1 MAKTFA
7 LIFGVVFLVVG
18 ILGYFPN
25 PIVGES
31 AFFHTDGVHN
41 VVHLVS
47 GVFFLL
53 VAFFAPAY
61 AAIGM
66 MVFGV
71 VYLLVAILGF
81 IGMDPVLGFIYVNRA
96 DNFLHLALGVVIGLV
111 GLMSGKKGQSG
122 PTMM

>member
-7 LIFGVVFLVVG
+7 LIFGIVFLLVG

-31 AFFHTDGVHN
+31 AYFHTDGMHN
-41 VVHLVS
+41 IVHLVS
-47 GVFFLL
+47 GAFFLL
-53 VAFFAPAY
+53 VALFAPMY
-61 AAIGM
+61 AALAM
-66 MVFGV
+66 MIFGV

-81 IGMDPVLGFIYVNRA
+81 IGMDPVLGFIEVNGA

-111 GLMSGKKGQSG
+111 GLMTGKKNSG
-122 PTMM
+122 PMVM